1 MNAERWIALKEL
13 FARALELDPEGLE
26 TSLDGVKAD
35 DADLHADLEAL
46 LTADSETTQVVDGD
60 PGLMME
66 AGAEDTG
73 GADEGDARV
82 ESRIGPWAVTERL
95 GEGGMGVVYRAD
107 RADGTYEQSVAL
119 KVLRRGMDTEGILA
133 RFRNERQILAGLE
146 HPNIAR
152 LVDGGMTDD
161 GLPWFMSL
169 EAPWRR
175 LESTVGRR
183 HGRTGQPTT
192 PLRSH

>member
-26 TSLDGVKAD
+26 TFLDGVKAD

-46 LTADSETTQVVDGD
+46 LTADSETTQIVDGD

-82 ESRIGPWAVTERL
+82 GSRIGPWAVTNVLVSDVGTVKLLDFGIARVMSEAPSPSGCAAASQATSTPSASRRY
-95 GEGGMGVVYRAD
+95 GRIPRGGMRRRA
-107 RADGTYEQSVAL
+107 SS
-119 KVLRRGMDTEGILA
+119 
-133 RFRNERQILAGLE
+133 
-146 HPNIAR
+146 
-152 LVDGGMTDD
+152 
-161 GLPWFMSL
+161 W
-169 EAPWRR
+169 
-175 LESTVGRR
+175 
-183 HGRTGQPTT
+183 TT
-192 PLRSH
+192 